1 MTRGEVSNHSQD
13 LPSKFFNV
21 RTEETVRAPEQRAK
35 IKAVSLHQLTS
46 SRDWYCSLSEKETEK
61 ETGVEED
68 KTEKK
73 SKYHK

>member
-1 MTRGEVSNHSQD
+1 M
-13 LPSKFFNV
+13 

-68 KTEKK
+68 KTEKNLNIINK
-73 SKYHK
+73 TFHRHSFI